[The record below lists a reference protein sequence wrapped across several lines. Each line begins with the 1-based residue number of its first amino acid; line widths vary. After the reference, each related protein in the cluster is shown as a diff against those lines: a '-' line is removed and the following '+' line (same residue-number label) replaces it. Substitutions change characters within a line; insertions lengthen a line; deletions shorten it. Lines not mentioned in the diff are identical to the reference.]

1 MRHRITFFI
10 AHNLRTVRR
19 IACIPLGAVLL
30 LSIVTCCALPL
41 RQESSAD
48 PGKAQG
54 EANARDRKPQYG
66 DLKIVD
72 GVEYIYGKNVR
83 WPTMPMEPEYVWV
96 RKDQYASR
104 AFDSLL
110 DALSERSDDKK
121 EIEELTGRIERLE
134 REIKRLDDAPGA
146 PGQR

>member
-1 MRHRITFFI
+1 M
-10 AHNLRTVRR
+10 
-19 IACIPLGAVLL
+19 
-30 LSIVTCCALPL
+30 
-41 RQESSAD
+41 
-48 PGKAQG
+48 
-54 EANARDRKPQYG
+54 
-66 DLKIVD
+66 D

-83 WPTMPMEPEYVWV
+83 WPTLPGEPEYVWV

-104 AFDSLL
+104 AFDSLM

>member
-1 MRHRITFFI
+1 MRHGITFFI
-10 AHNLRTVRR
+10 AHNLRTVGR
-19 IACIPLGAVLL
+19 IACIPLAAVFL
-30 LSIVTCCALPL
+30 LSIVTCCALPA
-41 RQESSAD
+41 RQEGSAG
-48 PGKAQG
+48 PGKAG
-54 EANARDRKPQYG
+54 SEANARDRKPQYG
-66 DLKIVD
+66 DLKTVD

-83 WPTMPMEPEYVWV
+83 WPTLPGEPEYVWV

-104 AFDSLL
+104 AFDSLM